1 MERSKVKN
9 IVLLILLITNLFL
22 LVFMV
27 RQEWRVRRAEELA
40 RESALGFLADR
51 GVQVEPSAIPH
62 RMDLRPQIVER
73 DREGESKAAQALL
86 KGTVVM
92 EPRGGEVYRY
102 YNENGTV
109 QFHSDGTFS
118 AELTPG
124 AYPLAEDRDSAVLA
138 LLKTLSF
145 EGEEMAWPQD
155 GVTVRQNW
163 QGAPLFSQR
172 VTVQWTDGAVTAL
185 SGRRL
190 MGQPEEDPGR
200 STLTVASALIHFFN
214 GLNGLGDVCS
224 RVDGITQGYVSAVSL
239 NAPGVLTPV
248 WWITTDTGAY
258 QLDLVTGELTR
269 LG

>member
-1 MERSKVKN
+1 MERAKLKN
-9 IVLLILLITNLFL
+9 IALLILLITNLLL
-22 LVFMV
+22 LVFVV
-27 RQEWRVRRAEELA
+27 RQEWSVRRADALA

-51 GVQVEPSAIPH
+51 GVQVDEDVVPKTVS
-62 RMDLRPQIVER
+62 LLPQVVER
-73 DREGESKAAQALL
+73 DREGEAKSAQALL
-86 KGTVVM
+86 KGEVIA
-92 EPRGGEVYRY
+92 EFRGGEVYRY
-102 YNENGTV
+102 YNGNGFI
-109 QFHSDGTFS
+109 QFHSDGSFS

-124 AYPLAEDRDSAVLA
+124 AYSLTENRDSTVPA

-155 GVTVRQNW
+155 SVIVRQNW
-163 QGAPLFSQR
+163 QGTPLFSQR
-172 VTVQWTDGAVTAL
+172 VTVQWENGWVTAL

-224 RVDGITQGYVSAVSL
+224 RVDGIAQGYVSAVSL